1 VPNGRFIALEGGD
14 ATGKSTQSRLL
25 AARLGAVVT
34 REPGGTALGEQLRV
48 FVLDPATGDVDPRAE
63 ALILAAARAQHVA
76 EVIRPALERGET
88 VVSDRYIASSIAY
101 QGFGRGLPPDEVRAM
116 NEWAT
121 GGLWPDVIVLLELTP
136 EDASTR
142 LGAERDRLEAA
153 GDGFHQRV
161 AAGYRELAAADPD
174 RWVVVDATGPVEEV
188 AERILTAVTSRLP

>member
-1 VPNGRFIALEGGD
+1 VSSGRFIALEGGD

-25 AARLGAVVT
+25 GERLGAVVT
-34 REPGGTALGEQLRV
+34 REPGGTALGEQLRAL
-48 FVLDPATGDVDPRAE
+48 VLDPATGEVDARAE

-88 VVSDRYIASSIAY
+88 VVSDRYIPSSIAY

-121 GGLWPDVIVLLELTP
+121 GGLWPDVIVLLEMAP

-161 AAGYRELAAADPD
+161 ADGYRELASADPD
-174 RWVVVDATGPVEEV
+174 RWVVVDATGPVEAV
-188 AERILTAVTSRLP
+188 AERILAAVTSRLP